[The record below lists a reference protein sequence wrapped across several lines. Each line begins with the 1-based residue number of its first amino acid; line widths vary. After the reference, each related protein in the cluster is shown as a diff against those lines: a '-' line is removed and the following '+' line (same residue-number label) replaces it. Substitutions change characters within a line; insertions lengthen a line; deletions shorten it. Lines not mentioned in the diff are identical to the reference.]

1 MLQMLAQPFRVPL
14 RAERD
19 PPPTRGNDRLMI
31 LWFKLIHI
39 VAVIVFLG
47 NITLGIFWKAIA
59 DKSGD
64 PRIISHTLRGIILA
78 DRWFTIPAIFVLVA
92 GGVATALAEQIPIL
106 ATGWILWAII
116 LFVISG
122 LAFAPVAQL
131 QRRLEAVASDGE
143 RSGKLDSARYD
154 RISAQWNVW
163 GMIALLAPVGAVAL
177 MVLKPVLPAF
187 H

>member
-1 MLQMLAQPFRVPL
+1 MF
-14 RAERD
+14 
-19 PPPTRGNDRLMI
+19 

-59 DKSGD
+59 DTSRD
-64 PRIISHTLRGIILA
+64 PRIIAHTLRGIILA
-78 DRWFTIPAIFVLVA
+78 DRWFTIPAIFVIVA
-92 GGVATALAEQIPIL
+92 GGVATAIAEQIPIL

-122 LAFAPVAQL
+122 LAFAPVARL
-131 QRRLEAVASDGE
+131 QRELEAVASEGE
-143 RSGKLDSARYD
+143 RSGALDTAKYESISAR
-154 RISAQWNVW
+154 WNFW
-163 GMIALLAPVGAVAL
+163 GMVALLAPVGAVML

>member
-1 MLQMLAQPFRVPL
+1 MF
-14 RAERD
+14 
-19 PPPTRGNDRLMI
+19 
-31 LWFKLIHI
+31 LWFKLVHI

-47 NITLGIFWKAIA
+47 NITIGIFWKGIA
-59 DKSGD
+59 DRSRD
-64 PRIISHTLRGIILA
+64 PRIIAHTLRGIILA
-78 DRWFTIPAIFVLVA
+78 DRLFTIPAIFVIVA
-92 GGVATALAEQIPIL
+92 GGVATAIAEQIPIL

-122 LAFAPVAQL
+122 LAFAPVSWL
-131 QRRLEAVASDGE
+131 QRDLESLASEGE
-143 RSGKLDSARYD
+143 RSGTLDAAKYERLSG
-154 RISAQWNVW
+154 QWNVW